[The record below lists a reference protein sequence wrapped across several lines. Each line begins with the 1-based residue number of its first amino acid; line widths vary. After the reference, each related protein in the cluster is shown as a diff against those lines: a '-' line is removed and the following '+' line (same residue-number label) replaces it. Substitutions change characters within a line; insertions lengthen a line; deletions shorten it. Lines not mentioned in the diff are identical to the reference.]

1 MRVTNNIAVLTAIIC
16 CLQMSYV
23 FAQRNSNIG
32 KYEIETE
39 CLGIEMDGSVTL
51 RSWGTGQTKKAALE
65 NALKNA
71 VSDVLFKG
79 INKGNPD
86 CYTDPL
92 ITEVNAGIKYED
104 YFNRFFSERT
114 KDYKHYVSGKDER
127 IANKLFRK
135 GTGDSRSLTYS
146 MVVRV
151 LRSKLKEQLIEDG
164 ILKK

>member
-51 RSWGTGQTKKAALE
+51 KSWGTGQTKKAALE

-114 KDYKHYVSGKDER
+114 KDYRHYVSGKDER